1 MSQRLTAMPFILS
14 KRVKESVRRWL
25 PARIRRHT
33 ILAGPLRGQRIV
45 TSWHDYPGAILGT
58 TERPLL
64 DWFHRHVRL
73 GSTWLDIGSHY
84 GYTAVAIARLVGT
97 GGRVFAFE
105 PVVSTAGCLAQT
117 RAVNGL
123 RQLAVVPLAL
133 GSGDELKSLT
143 LPAVRG
149 MADSTLNGANALQ
162 ETIYSISLD
171 ALWPSISGNDPAFHG
186 VKIDVQGMELQVLL
200 GMRQAL
206 LRWAPTLVVE
216 FHAGVDRRAVL
227 DFLAACGYSTE
238 AQPISPDGPTGL
250 LADDASYVF
259 RPLRGVCVSSST
271 PFSIARN

>member
-1 MSQRLTAMPFILS
+1 MPLPFT
-14 KRVKESVRRWL
+14 KRIKESVRKLL
-25 PARIRRHT
+25 PTQIRRHA

-64 DWFHRHVRL
+64 DWFTRHAQP

-84 GYTAVAIARLVGT
+84 GYTAIALARLVGP

-123 RQLAVVPLAL
+123 EQLTVVPLAL
-133 GSGDELKSLT
+133 GPGEELKSLR

-149 MADSTLNGANALQ
+149 MADSTLNGANPVK
-162 ETIYSISLD
+162 ETIYSISFD
-171 ALWPSISGNDPAFHG
+171 VLWSSISGDNSAIHG
-186 VKIDVQGMELQVLL
+186 VKIDVQGMELPVLL

-206 LRWAPTLVVE
+206 LRCAPTLVVE
-216 FHAGVDRRAVL
+216 FHAGVDRREVL
-227 DFLAACGYSTE
+227 DFLAACGYSTTAE
-238 AQPISPDGPTGL
+238 PISPGGPAGL

-259 RPLRGVCVSSST
+259 RPLRAACVSSST